1 MSEHDS
7 FDQWLQDSMQA
18 NTPYLDDDGFSQNV
32 LAQLPAKP
40 KLSQAQQTLIVTLSC
55 LLGCFMAGMMIP
67 TEWLQT
73 LASVETIPWS
83 SALVLGGGLLLL
95 GAAIVWNDREQ
106 WI

>member
-7 FDQWLQDSMQA
+7 FDQWLKDSMQA

-32 LAQLPAKP
+32 LAQLPARP
-40 KLSQAQQTLIVTLSC
+40 RLSQTQQTLIITLSC
-55 LLGCFMAGMMIP
+55 LLGCLLAALMIP
-67 TEWLQT
+67 TEWIET
-73 LASVETIPWS
+73 LASIEMIPWR
-83 SALVLGGGLLLL
+83 SAVALGAGLLLL

>member
-1 MSEHDS
+1 MSDQDS

-40 KLSQAQQTLIVTLSC
+40 KLSQTQQTLIITFSC
-55 LLGCFMAGMMIP
+55 LLGCLMAGLMMP
-67 TEWLQT
+67 TEWIQAL
-73 LASVETIPWS
+73 LSIETIPWT
-83 SALVLGGGLLLL
+83 SALALGGGLLLL